1 MDYSEC
7 AQMAKALSDETRLK
21 IVDMLSCGEL
31 CACNL
36 LEHLEISQ
44 STLSYHMK
52 ALCACGLVT
61 CDKRGSWA
69 HYSLDVD
76 QFAALTAYLDHL
88 CHEKADCICHADAPV
103 A

>member
-7 AQMAKALSDETRLK
+7 ARMAKALSDETRLR

-36 LEHLEISQ
+36 LEHLEVSQ

-52 ALCACGLVT
+52 TLCACGLVI
-61 CDKRGSWA
+61 CEKRGSWA
-69 HYSLDVD
+69 HYSLD
-76 QFAALTAYLDHL
+76 
-88 CHEKADCICHADAPV
+88 ADKFDELITYMDGLRRAKKRCVCRGGASGQ
-103 A
+103 